1 MGSRLDANSSAVRK
15 QIDRHVFDNEEGEE
29 YAASTFAGFGDYMR
43 RKKLKLQNL
52 DAETRSSSQGNP
64 PIFRDVVVH
73 VNGYTQPSLRDLHHL
88 IVSHGGGFLQYLDGK
103 TSATHIVASTLTPKK
118 REEFCKYRIVKPAWV
133 VESVMAGRLLPW
145 NSFRLLDEGHSQKVL
160 HFDNGRFMGHVR
172 INDQQSY
179 KAESKR
185 SWYTSQARG
194 MNRTVPGTHPSLPAS
209 TASEVLSVDSTTGGE
224 MDGEIFSPPGREM
237 AADDVWSTRHQE
249 NAPWNDVSDSTLH
262 VDPNSPR
269 ATGVRDNNGQLPP
282 LLVDDAILSK
292 TDVTP
297 EEYNAQLLCDP
308 RMKNS
313 SVNPEFLQQYYRE
326 SRLHHLSTWKAEL
339 KAKLQATAQ
348 EKSSGPKTAMKR
360 APGARRY
367 VLHVDFDCFF
377 AAVSI
382 RKNNPE
388 LVDKPVAV
396 AHSAGASSEIS
407 CCNYPARAYGI
418 KNGMWMKGALQMCPE
433 LKVLPYD
440 FPAYEE
446 ASRKFYS
453 GILDVD
459 GIIQSVSIDEALID
473 ITMQCLEAGGTEG
486 KGIIEGSIYREQA
499 RADEIAKDLRLS
511 IMDKTGCAV
520 SVGIGGNILRAK
532 IALRKAKPAGQFQL
546 KPEDVLDF
554 IGNLKVQ
561 DLPGVAY
568 SLGAKLEELGVQFVK
583 DLREISRERLTSSL
597 GPKTGAK
604 LWDYAKGIDRAE
616 VGVLTVRKS
625 VSAEINWGIRF
636 VTEGQA
642 ETFLQSLSDELHRR
656 LVENLVK
663 GTQLSIRIMRRSADA
678 PLEPVKHL
686 GHGKCDVF
694 NKSVGLGV
702 ATNAAETIGKEAV
715 SMLRSFGF
723 SPGDLRGLGIQM
735 TKLEP
740 ITAASTG
747 KPESGQR
754 QLNFKA
760 SPVHKKSLPSVD
772 PDEVESPGRGDDTE
786 LEVSE
791 PLGIRPS
798 LNDSTQT
805 PLNTSGTQFILPSQA
820 DPKVAAE
827 LPVDIRSCLVRNSH
841 KRSHAAS
848 PPSPSPA
855 SRFRPKT
862 YAVELP
868 PQSQLD
874 PDILDAL
881 PDDLRAEIL
890 AYYQQPSEPNRPQI
904 HPPTVQ
910 PRSSESTKMKKAAM
924 TMKKRRGRP
933 PMKPSFN
940 STLTQSNFIRTKPSA
955 VDSSSARSS
964 RQSSPSAEQDGDIS
978 ADFLAALPDDIRCEV
993 LGEQERTRLQHHS
1006 EFGDTASRDPL
1017 ESPSTPPGQRRLCL
1031 PPLRRK
1037 PVFTSKKL
1045 STLPEL
1051 REALTDWYSSFVDE
1065 GPFLEDVT
1073 VLARYLKRVVLEE
1086 RDIDKAVSVANWLS
1100 WLIIDRAANS
1110 RPTEMQKDVAKKQGI
1125 VSDSSNTWS
1134 NALKAVQESVAS
1146 AVEERGLPPI
1156 EFL

>member
-1 MGSRLDANSSAVRK
+1 
-15 QIDRHVFDNEEGEE
+15 
-29 YAASTFAGFGDYMR
+29 MR

-52 DAETRSSSQGNP
+52 DAEIRSSSQDNP

-118 REEFCKYRIVKPAWV
+118 REEFYKYRIVKPAWV
-133 VESVMAGRLLPW
+133 VESVKAGRLLPW
-145 NSFRLLDEGHSQKVL
+145 DTYRLLDEGHSQKVL
-160 HFDNGRFMGHVR
+160 QFDNGRFVGHAR
-172 INDQQSY
+172 INDQQGY
-179 KAESKR
+179 KEESNR
-185 SWYTSQARG
+185 SWYTSQTSDI
-194 MNRTVPGTHPSLPAS
+194 NRTVSGPRPSLPAS
-209 TASEVLSVDSTTGGE
+209 TASEDLPDNLPTGGE
-224 MDGEIFSPPGREM
+224 KNREILSPPSRGM
-237 AADDVWSTRHQE
+237 AVDDARSTQHQNE
-249 NAPWNDVSDSTLH
+249 PSNDVSDFTLQADINSLRAAGVEDDNYVQSLPSP
-262 VDPNSPR
+262 VDN
-269 ATGVRDNNGQLPP
+269 
-282 LLVDDAILSK
+282 SK
-292 TDVTP
+292 TVVTP
-297 EEYNAQLLCDP
+297 EEYNAQLLADP

-313 SVNPEFLQQYYRE
+313 SVNPEFLEQYYKE
-326 SRLHHLSTWKAEL
+326 SRLHHLSTWKAQL
-339 KAKLQATAQ
+339 KAKLQVTAQ
-348 EKSSGPKTAMKR
+348 ERLPGPKTTMKR

-367 VLHVDFDCFF
+367 ILHVDFDCFF

-382 RKNNPE
+382 REHNLE

-396 AHSAGASSEIS
+396 AHCAGASSEIA
-407 CCNYPARAYGI
+407 CCNYPARAHGI

-453 GILDVD
+453 SILDVD

-486 KGIIEGSIYREQA
+486 KGIVEGSIYREEA
-499 RADEIAKDLRLS
+499 RADEVAKDLRLS
-511 IMDKTGCAV
+511 IKNKTGCAV
-520 SVGIGGNILRAK
+520 SVGIGGNILQAK

-546 KPEDVLDF
+546 KPDDVLDF
-554 IGNLKVQ
+554 IGDLKVQ
-561 DLPGVAY
+561 DLPGVAHN
-568 SLGAKLEELGVQFVK
+568 LGAKLEELGVKFVK
-583 DLREISRERLTSSL
+583 DIRDISREKLTSSL
-597 GPKTGAK
+597 GPKTGTK
-604 LWDYAKGIDRAE
+604 LWDYARGIDRAE

-636 VTEGQA
+636 VTQTQA

-663 GTQLSIRIMRRSADA
+663 GTQLSIRVMRRSTDA

-702 ATNAAETIGKEAV
+702 ATNAAEAIGKEAI

-740 ITAASTG
+740 ITAASTRN
-747 KPESGQR
+747 PASSQR
-754 QLNFKA
+754 QLNFKT
-760 SPVHKKSLPSVD
+760 SPVRKKPLLTVD
-772 PDEVESPGRGDDTE
+772 PDEVESPRRGDDTE
-786 LEVSE
+786 LEISE
-791 PLGIRPS
+791 SLGIRPS
-798 LNDSTQT
+798 LNDNTQT

-820 DPKVAAE
+820 DPKVTAE

-841 KRSHAAS
+841 KRSRAAS

-855 SRFRPKT
+855 SRLH
-862 YAVELP
+862 AVELP
-868 PQSQLD
+868 TQSQLD
-874 PDILDAL
+874 PDILNAL

-890 AYYQQPSEPNRPQI
+890 AYYQHPSEPSRPQV
-904 HPPTVQ
+904 HPPIVQ
-910 PRSSESTKMKKAAM
+910 PHSSKSAKITKAAIP
-924 TMKKRRGRP
+924 MKKRRGRP
-933 PMKPSFN
+933 PLKPSFN
-940 STLTQSNFIRTKPSA
+940 STPTQSNFILTRPTT

-964 RQSSPSAEQDGDIS
+964 RQSSPSAEQHGDIS
-978 ADFLAALPDDIRCEV
+978 AEFLAALPDDIRCEV
-993 LGEQERTRLQHHS
+993 LGEQGRTRLQHHS
-1006 EFGDTASRDPL
+1006 GFCHSASREPP
-1017 ESPSTPPGQRRLCL
+1017 ESKSIPSTPPGRRRVCL

-1051 REALTDWYSSFVDE
+1051 REALTEWHSSFVDE
-1065 GPFLEDVT
+1065 GPLLEDVT
-1073 VLARYLKRVVLEE
+1073 ALARYLKRVVLEE

-1100 WLIIDRAANS
+1100 WLIIDKAANS
-1110 RPTEMQKDVAKKQGI
+1110 HTTETRENITKKQGI
-1125 VSDSSNTWS
+1125 VSGSSNSWD

-1146 AVEERGLPPI
+1146 AVEQRGLHPV